1 MNLIKPFEKPLIIKI
16 FKSINTMTLYD
27 IEFFQDNIEDFI
39 QTFIDEEG
47 YRLCVTDRLI
57 YSTRKKLNNKS
68 VELLQCSECSGRF

>member
-27 IEFFQDNIEDFI
+27 IEFFQNNIEDFI

-68 VELLQCSECSGRF
+68 VELLQCSECSASF

>member
-27 IEFFQDNIEDFI
+27 IEFFQNNIEDFI

-57 YSTRKKLNNKS
+57 YSTRKKLDNKS
-68 VELLQCSECSGRF
+68 KELSQCSECSASF